1 MITDLILSAFG
12 IMLTAVMGYAIWLLK
27 EQKREKQI
35 ENQKRDA
42 NSQGTRLI
50 LFYMLQRLHTEYKH
64 QGFVTYN
71 QRRSFR
77 EIYDAYHA
85 LGGNGFGTAMWEEVN
100 ELEIKNEEV
109 GLSTYAKSYLAEK
122 EKITKDLRERM

>member
-1 MITDLILSAFG
+1 MATDLIVSAFG
-12 IMLTAVMGYAIWLLK
+12 ITLTAVMGYAVWLLK

-35 ENQKRDA
+35 ENKKRDA

-50 LFYMLQRLHTEYKH
+50 LFYMLQRLHTEYKL

-85 LGGNGFGTAMWEEVN
+85 LGGNGFGTAMWEEVK
-100 ELEIKNEEV
+100 ELDLKNEEV
-109 GLSTYAKSYLAEK
+109 GLSTYAKAYLEEK
-122 EKITKDLRERM
+122 EQSARERK